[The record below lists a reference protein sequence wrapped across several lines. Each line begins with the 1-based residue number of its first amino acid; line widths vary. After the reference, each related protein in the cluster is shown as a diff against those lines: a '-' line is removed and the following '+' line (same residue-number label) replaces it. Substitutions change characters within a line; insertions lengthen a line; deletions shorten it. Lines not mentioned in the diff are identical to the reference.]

1 MSRRTSHEPLIFAPG
16 ESRALG
22 RTLSDKAGI
31 ELASLEEREYEGG
44 EFKLRPLQSVRDRT
58 VFVVQSLAETP
69 EAPIAQRL
77 VRLLFLL
84 QGLRD
89 AGASTTV
96 AVIPYLAYARKDR
109 RTKPRDP
116 VYTRYVAQ
124 LIESAGTDRVVA
136 LDVHNAS
143 SLDNA
148 FRIPVDHLSALP
160 MMATHLA
167 QQLPKGKLAVA
178 SPDIGGIK
186 RAQLFR
192 EMLERKT
199 GKDIELVFVEKRREG
214 GVVSGGTIVGNAS
227 GRAVIVVDDLCA
239 SGATL
244 TRAASALRVA
254 GATSVH
260 AAVTHTPI
268 ESGVA
273 SLVASD
279 DIAQVVTTDSVGYS
293 PKLASSEHRG
303 KVKTLS
309 AGELLGCALS
319 RMVSGK
325 PLAPLAEH
333 WPPPAE
339 P

>member
-1 MSRRTSHEPLIFAPG
+1 MTRRTSREPLIFALS

-22 RTLSDKAGI
+22 QTASERASI
-31 ELASLEEREYEGG
+31 ELAALEEREYEGG
-44 EFKLRPLQSVRDRT
+44 EFKLRPLQSVRDRM
-58 VFVVQSLAETP
+58 VFVVQSLAGTQ

-89 AGASTTV
+89 AGADRV
-96 AVIPYLAYARKDR
+96 VPVIPYLAYARKDR

-124 LIESAGTDRVVA
+124 LIEATGTDRVVA

-143 SLDNA
+143 SIDNA

-160 MMATHLA
+160 MMAAHFTQHLST
-167 QQLPKGKLAVA
+167 GKLAVA

-186 RAQLFR
+186 RAQTFR

-199 GKDIELVFVEKRREG
+199 GREVELVFVEKRREG
-214 GVVSGGTIVGNAS
+214 GVVSGGAIVGNAS
-227 GRAVIVVDDLCA
+227 GRAVIVLDDLCA

-244 TRAASALRVA
+244 RRAATALRAA

-260 AAVTHTPI
+260 ATVTHTPI
-268 ESGVA
+268 ETGLA
-273 SLVASD
+273 TLVAAE
-279 DIAQVVTTDSVGYS
+279 DIAQVVTTDSVGYA
-293 PKLASSEHRG
+293 PNLGASGHRG
-303 KVKTLS
+303 KMTL
-309 AGELLGCALS
+309 LS
-319 RMVSGK
+319 
-325 PLAPLAEH
+325 
-333 WPPPAE
+333 
-339 P
+339 

>member
-1 MSRRTSHEPLIFAPG
+1 MKAPLLFAPG
-16 ESRALG
+16 ESCALG
-22 RTLSDKAGI
+22 RRVSDRAGI
-31 ELASLEEREYEGG
+31 ELAALEEREYDGG

-58 VFVVQSLAETP
+58 VFVLQSLAETP
-69 EAPIAQRL
+69 AAPIAQRL
-77 VRLLFLL
+77 IRLLFLL

-89 AGASTTV
+89 AGAGRTV

-124 LIESAGTDRVVA
+124 LIEAAGTDRVVA

-143 SLDNA
+143 SIDNA

-160 MMATHLA
+160 MMAAHFA
-167 QQLPKGKLAVA
+167 QHPPQGKLAVA

-199 GKDIELVFVEKRREG
+199 GKDVELVFVEKRREG
-214 GVVSGGTIVGNAS
+214 GAVSGGTIVGHVN
-227 GRAVIVVDDLCA
+227 GRAVIVLDDLCA
-239 SGATL
+239 SGGTL
-244 TRAASALRVA
+244 TCAATALRAA

-268 ESGVA
+268 ESGLA
-273 SLVASD
+273 ALAAAD
-279 DIAQVVTTDSVGYS
+279 DIAEIVTTDSVGYE
-293 PKLASSEHRG
+293 SSFRESHHVG

-309 AGELLGCALS
+309 AGELLGCALA
-319 RMVSGK
+319 RMISGQ

-333 WPPPAE
+333 WPPPD
-339 P
+339 PTS

>member
-1 MSRRTSHEPLIFAPG
+1 MTRRASREPLIFAPS

-22 RTLSDKAGI
+22 QTASERAGI
-31 ELASLEEREYEGG
+31 ELAPLEEREYEGG
-44 EFKLRPLQSVRDRT
+44 EFKLRPLQSVRDRM
-58 VFVVQSLAETP
+58 VFVVQSLAGTQ

-89 AGASTTV
+89 AGADRV
-96 AVIPYLAYARKDR
+96 IAVIPYLAYARKDR

-124 LIESAGTDRVVA
+124 LIEATGTDRVVA

-143 SLDNA
+143 SIDNA

-160 MMATHLA
+160 MMAAHFTQHL
-167 QQLPKGKLAVA
+167 PTGKLAVA

-192 EMLERKT
+192 ELLERKT
-199 GKDIELVFVEKRREG
+199 GREVELVFVEKRREN
-214 GVVSGGTIVGNAS
+214 GVVSGGAIVGNAT
-227 GRAVIVVDDLCA
+227 GHAVIVLDDLCA

-244 TRAASALRVA
+244 LRAATALRSA

-260 AAVTHTPI
+260 AAVTHAPI
-268 ESGVA
+268 ATGLATLAAAE
-273 SLVASD
+273 
-279 DIAQVVTTDSVGYS
+279 DIAQVVITDSVGCV
-293 PKLASSEHRG
+293 PNLGAAAHRA
-303 KVKTLS
+303 KVKLLS
-309 AGELLGCALS
+309 AGELLGCAMA
-319 RMVSGK
+319 RIVSGDS
-325 PLAPLAEH
+325 LAPLAEH
-333 WPPPAE
+333 WPPPG
-339 P
+339 